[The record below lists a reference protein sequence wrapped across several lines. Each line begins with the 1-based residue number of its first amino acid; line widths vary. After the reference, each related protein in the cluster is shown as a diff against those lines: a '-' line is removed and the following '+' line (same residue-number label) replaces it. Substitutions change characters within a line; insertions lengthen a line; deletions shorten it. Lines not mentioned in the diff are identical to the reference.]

1 MAKAIYYGKQTID
14 QRDVDAVCE
23 VLHSNLLT
31 QGPYVGRFE
40 HDLAAYVDAP
50 YAVACSNGTAG
61 LHLACMSLGVTQGDE
76 VWVSAI
82 SFVASA
88 NCARYCG
95 ATVRFV
101 DIDPTTGNISI
112 EALEQMLAHTEYF
125 PKALIVVHMG
135 GNSCDMQAIAQ
146 LCQSHSI
153 AIIEDACH
161 ALGSTYHNE
170 PVGNCRYSD
179 CCVFSFHPVKTITTA
194 EGGMVTCQDPK
205 LAKQLRQLASHGISK
220 DSDDWSYP
228 DPAPWYYEQQT
239 LGYNYR
245 LSDLQAAL
253 GIAQLHKIDDF
264 LQKRRAIIVRYRQA
278 LLDNELVNMQQI
290 TVDSSSAYHLALI
303 QCTNQKIRQKIYQ
316 ALAHNHIFCQLHY
329 IPIYRQPYYREL
341 NSTEFNEYPG
351 AEAHYQQ
358 ALSLPIYPTLSID
371 EQDRIITVIKQ
382 TLCPYLQIA
391 N

>member
-14 QRDVDAVCE
+14 QRDIDAVCE

-40 HDLAAYVDAP
+40 RDLANYVEAP

-61 LHLACMSLGVTQGDE
+61 LHLACMGLGITQGDE
-76 VWVSAI
+76 VWVSAV

-88 NCARYCG
+88 NCARYCL
-95 ATVRFV
+95 ANVRFV
-101 DIDPTTGNISI
+101 DIDPMTGNISI
-112 EALEQMLAHTEYF
+112 KALEKMLAHTEHL

-135 GNSCDMQAIAQ
+135 GNSCDMRAIAQ
-146 LCQSHSI
+146 LCQAHSI

-194 EGGMVTCQDPK
+194 EGGMVTCKDPK
-205 LAKQLRQLASHGISK
+205 LAKQLRQFASHGISK
-220 DSDDWSYP
+220 DIDDWSHP
-228 DPAPWYYEQQT
+228 DPAPWYYEQHT

-253 GIAQLHKIDDF
+253 GIAQLHRIDSF
-264 LQKRRAIIVRYRQA
+264 LQERRAIIERYEQA
-278 LLDNELVNMQQI
+278 FANHGLLHMQQI
-290 TVDSSSAYHLALI
+290 TANSCSAYHLALI
-303 QCTNQKIRQKIYQ
+303 QCADKNIRQKIYQ
-316 ALAHNHIFCQLHY
+316 ALAEDHIFCQLHY
-329 IPIYRQPYYREL
+329 IPIYRQPYYRKL

-358 ALSLPIYPTLSID
+358 ALSLPVYPTLSID
-371 EQDRIITVIKQ
+371 EQKRIIKVIEQ
-382 TLCPYLQIA
+382 TLRPYLQLA